1 MIRLREG
8 RTQTV
13 TESRMPSRVVLI
25 TGASGYIGGAI
36 AERMHV
42 EAELRSLTSHPG
54 KNRFGDRVR
63 LFPYAF
69 DRPAQM
75 ADAFR
80 GADVFVNT
88 YYVRFN
94 YGTVTFERA
103 VDATRDLISLAHEAG
118 VRKLVHVS
126 VSNAREGSE
135 LPYYHNK
142 GRIERLVRESGLDYT
157 ILQPAIVVGRG
168 DILVNNIAYFL
179 RRLPVFAM
187 FGKGE
192 CRVQP
197 MTLSAFADVAVEAI
211 DGGHSNTTLPVA
223 GPRDWTF
230 IDMVQAIRTA
240 VRSRALIVRAPS
252 VVALVGLKAAG
263 LLLGDV
269 VLTNDEIKGLTREY
283 LWAEQPLRRGEDFA
297 QWLHQPAVASDLGQ
311 HYASEL
317 ARHFRRNDRRVT

>member
-1 MIRLREG
+1 
-8 RTQTV
+8 
-13 TESRMPSRVVLI
+13 MPRRVVLI

-36 AERMHV
+36 AERLHIDT
-42 EAELRSLTSHPG
+42 ELRSLTSHPQ
-54 KNRFGDRVR
+54 KNRLGSRVR

-80 GADVFVNT
+80 GVDVFVNT

-94 YGTVTFERA
+94 YGTATFETA
-103 VDATRDLISLAHEAG
+103 VDTTRDLMALAHEAR
-118 VRKLVHVS
+118 VRKVVHVS

-142 GRIERLVRESGLDYT
+142 GRIERLVRESALDYT

-179 RRLPVFAM
+179 RRLPVFTM
-187 FGKGE
+187 FGKGG

-197 MTLSAFADVAVEAI
+197 MTLGAFADMAVEAI
-211 DGGHSNTTLPVA
+211 EGAHTNRTLPVA

-230 IDMVQAIRTA
+230 VDMVHAIRMA
-240 VRSRALIVRAPS
+240 VGSRAMVVRAPS
-252 VVALVGLKAAG
+252 IVALMGLKVAG
-263 LLLGDV
+263 LLLRDV
-269 VLTNDEIKGLTREY
+269 VLTNDEIKGLMREY
-283 LWAEQPLRRGEDFA
+283 LWAEQPLRRGEDFGD
-297 QWLHQPAVASDLGQ
+297 WLRQAAVASELGQ
-311 HYASEL
+311 QYASEL
-317 ARHFRRNDRRVT
+317 ARHFRRP

>member
-1 MIRLREG
+1 
-8 RTQTV
+8 
-13 TESRMPSRVVLI
+13 MPSRVVLI

-36 AERMHV
+36 AERLHV
-42 EAELRSLTSHPG
+42 DTEVRSLTSHPR
-54 KNRFGDRVR
+54 KNRFRSRVR

-69 DRPAQM
+69 DRPSQM

-80 GADVFVNT
+80 GVDVFVNT

-94 YGTVTFERA
+94 YGTATFETA
-103 VDATRDLISLAHEAG
+103 VDATRDLIALAQEAS
-118 VRKLVHVS
+118 VRKVVHVS

-142 GRIERLVRESGLDYT
+142 GRIERLVRESGCDYT

-179 RRLPVFAM
+179 RRLPVFTM

-197 MTLSAFADVAVEAI
+197 MTLGAFADVAVEAI
-211 DGGHSNTTLPVA
+211 EGAHANSTLPVA
-223 GPRDWTF
+223 GPHDWTF
-230 IDMVQAIRTA
+230 VDMVHAIRTA
-240 VRSRALIVRAPS
+240 VCSRAMVVRAPS
-252 VVALVGLKAAG
+252 IVALMGLKVAG
-263 LLLGDV
+263 LLLRDV

-297 QWLHQPAVASDLGQ
+297 EWVRQPAVASELGQ
-311 HYASEL
+311 QYASEL
-317 ARHFRRNDRRVT
+317 ARHFRRP